1 MSAFT
6 TSESD
11 ASDTETSRVTHNREK
26 EAKLRLS
33 ALALMSV
40 VAKNVEKRI
49 LFGYWH
55 CLFPMDVPG
64 PSSKTLLNCAL
75 RDTNQRCRI
84 TALQAVSLILYGT
97 KAFLTQAETTE
108 KPPTAFMPFSI
119 ALGNRIRI
127 MYTTLTHALS
137 TENSLPVL
145 TQILKCLAVL
155 VQSTSFHKLQK
166 PSGFI
171 RDFVKFIRRLVY
183 HKDATIKVAALIV
196 MEFLITGGEITNEIA
211 ECVGLSH
218 LETEANRRRRWVHD
232 FGENEMYEFGSI
244 GRFWPR
250 K

>member
-1 MSAFT
+1 MSTFT

-11 ASDTETSRVTHNREK
+11 ASDTETNRVTHNREK

-33 ALALMSV
+33 TLALLSV

-55 CLFPMDVPG
+55 CLFPTDELT
-64 PSSKTLLNCAL
+64 SSSVALLNCAL

-84 TALQAVSLILYGT
+84 TALQAASLILYGT

-119 ALGNRIRI
+119 TLGNRIRI
-127 MYTTLTHALS
+127 MYTTLTQALS

-155 VQSTSFHKLQK
+155 VQSTSFQKLQK
-166 PSGFI
+166 PVGFI

-196 MEFLITGGEITNEIA
+196 MEFLIAGGEITNEIA
-211 ECVGLSH
+211 ECVGLSQWQK
-218 LETEANRRRRWVHD
+218 EGTSRQGRRIHD
-232 FGENEMYEFGSI
+232 YGENEM
-244 GRFWPR
+244 
-250 K
+250 

>member
-11 ASDTETSRVTHNREK
+11 ASDTETNRMTHNREK

-33 ALALMSV
+33 ALVLMSV

-55 CLFPMDVPG
+55 GLFPTDKLG
-64 PSSKTLLNCAL
+64 PTSMGLLNCAL
-75 RDTNQRCRI
+75 RDPNQRCRI
-84 TALQAVSLILYGT
+84 TALQAASLILYGT
-97 KAFLTQAETTE
+97 KSFLTQAETTD
-108 KPPTAFMPFSI
+108 KPPATFMPFSI

-127 MYTTLTHALS
+127 MYATLTHALS

-155 VQSTSFHKLQK
+155 VQSTSFQKLQK
-166 PSGFI
+166 PVGFI
-171 RDFVKFIRRLVY
+171 QDFVKFIRRLVH

-196 MEFLITGGEITNEIA
+196 MEFLIAGGEITTEIA
-211 ECVGLSH
+211 ECVGLSQ
-218 LETEANRRRRWVHD
+218 LEAKANRRRWVHD
-232 FGENEMYEFGSI
+232 FGENEM
-244 GRFWPR
+244 
-250 K
+250 

>member
-1 MSAFT
+1 MSVFT

-40 VAKNVEKRI
+40 LAKNVEKRV

-55 CLFPMDVPG
+55 CLFPTDELTPASVA
-64 PSSKTLLNCAL
+64 LLNCAL

-84 TALQAVSLILYGT
+84 TALQAASLILYGT
-97 KAFLTQAETTE
+97 KAFLTQAESTE
-108 KPPTAFMPFSI
+108 NPPAAFMPFSI
-119 ALGNRIRI
+119 TLGNRIRI
-127 MYTTLTHALS
+127 MYATLTQALS

-155 VQSTSFHKLQK
+155 VQSTSFQKLQK
-166 PSGFI
+166 PVGFI
-171 RDFVKFIRRLVY
+171 RDFVKLIRRLVY

-196 MEFLITGGEITNEIA
+196 MEFLIAGGEITNEIA
-211 ECVGLSH
+211 DCVGLTQ
-218 LETEANRRRRWVHD
+218 LEDEPNRRRRVHD
-232 FGENEMYEFGSI
+232 YGENEM
-244 GRFWPR
+244 
-250 K
+250 